1 MIKLSYSTNGLLN
14 LNLFS
19 AIDAVE
25 RAGYNGIELSFDK
38 NQFNPFEL
46 NSQELKKIRDYFC
59 TKNIK
64 PACIAT
70 PTIAFLSDR
79 PHEPSVICLDKAG
92 RKQRIALIKKGI
104 EIAKVLKAPV
114 VSFGSGFIRDE
125 HISNPQIN
133 PNEILADSIH
143 ECMKDIG
150 DITLTIEPEPGML
163 IETLDEGMAI
173 VKTIGSRQ
181 FRLHMD
187 LCHVYCSDKNYM
199 EAVAAAAPYTA
210 YLHVSDTNAGCN
222 VKLKAYSSD
231 LVMDFDLADYLIYF
245 PDTCDFLFVSRQ
257 RAICFCEDMPDGDT
271 LTAMCNLAGANAI
284 QFIDYKELKMSDAT
298 LDREIN
304 TYAVSVPGLSF
315 YVLDRAKPVLRYL
328 RTTLSEKTGRT
339 ILDKKV
345 ANTLTGKVHYH
356 EIPGYGE
363 IDFKQTFQT
372 LEENGFKGY
381 ATVELYH
388 HVNTWEKALRES
400 IQILSDA
407 RNYRQGAA

>member
-14 LNLFS
+14 LNIFS
-19 AIDAVE
+19 AIDAAE
-25 RAGYNGIELSFDK
+25 KAGYSGIELSFDK
-38 NQFNPFEL
+38 HQFNPFEMS
-46 NSQELKKIRDYFC
+46 SQDLKKISEYFSG
-59 TKNIK
+59 KNIK

-70 PTIAFLSDR
+70 PTISFLSDR
-79 PHEPSVICLDKAG
+79 PHEPSIICLDKAG
-92 RKQRIALIKKGI
+92 RKQRIALIKRGI
-104 EIAKVLKAPV
+104 EIAQTLKAPV

-125 HISNPQIN
+125 HVSNSQIN
-133 PNEILADSIH
+133 PNEILAESIH

-187 LCHVYCSDKNYM
+187 LCHAYCSEKNYID
-199 EAVAAAAPYTA
+199 AVAAAAPCTA

-222 VKLKAYSSD
+222 VKLKSYSRD
-231 LVMDFDLADYLIYF
+231 LVMDFGFADYLVYF
-245 PDTCDFLFVSRQ
+245 PDTCDFLFASGQ
-257 RAICFCEDMPDGDT
+257 QAICFCDDMPDGVT
-271 LTAMCNLAGANAI
+271 LTAMCNLAGEKVI
-284 QFIDYKELKMSDAT
+284 QFIDYKKLKMSDAA

-304 TYAVSVPGLSF
+304 TYAVSVPELSF

-328 RTTLSEKTGRT
+328 RTTLSEKTGKA

-388 HVNTWEKALRES
+388 HVNTWEKALQES
-400 IQILSDA
+400 IQTLLNA

>member
-14 LNLFS
+14 LNIFS
-19 AIDAVE
+19 AIDAAE
-25 RAGYNGIELSFDK
+25 KAGYSGIELSFDK
-38 NQFNPFEL
+38 HQFNPFEMS
-46 NSQELKKIRDYFC
+46 SQDLKKISDYFSG
-59 TKNIK
+59 KNIK

-70 PTIAFLSDR
+70 PTISFLSDR
-79 PHEPSVICLDKAG
+79 PHEPSIICLDKAG
-92 RKQRIALIKKGI
+92 RKQRIALIKRGI
-104 EIAKVLKAPV
+104 EIAQTLKAPV

-125 HISNPQIN
+125 HVSNSQIN
-133 PNEILADSIH
+133 PNEILAESIH

-187 LCHVYCSDKNYM
+187 LCHAYCSEKNYID
-199 EAVAAAAPYTA
+199 AVAAAAPCTA

-222 VKLKAYSSD
+222 VKLKSYSRD
-231 LVMDFDLADYLIYF
+231 LVMDFGFADYLVYF
-245 PDTCDFLFVSRQ
+245 PDTCDFLFASGKQ
-257 RAICFCEDMPDGDT
+257 AICFCDDMPDGVT
-271 LTAMCNLAGANAI
+271 LTAMCNLAGEKVI
-284 QFIDYKELKMSDAT
+284 QFIDYKKLKMSDAA

-304 TYAVSVPGLSF
+304 TYAVSVPELSF

-328 RTTLSEKTGRT
+328 RTTLSEKTGKA

-388 HVNTWEKALRES
+388 HVNTWEKALQES
-400 IQILSDA
+400 IHTLLNA

>member
-1 MIKLSYSTNGLLN
+1 M
-14 LNLFS
+14 NLFS

-38 NQFNPFEL
+38 NQFNPFEMRPQDL
-46 NSQELKKIRDYFC
+46 RRIRDYLG
-59 TKNIK
+59 TKTIK

-79 PHEPSVICLDKAG
+79 PHEPSIICLDKAG
-92 RKQRIALIKKGI
+92 RKQRIDLIKKGI
-104 EIAKVLKAPV
+104 EIAKILEAPI

-125 HISNPQIN
+125 HINNPQID

-143 ECMKDIG
+143 ECMKDID
-150 DITLTIEPEPGML
+150 DITLVIEPEPGML
-163 IETLDEGMAI
+163 IETLDEGMEI
-173 VKTIGSRQ
+173 VKTIASRQ
-181 FRLHMD
+181 FQLHMD
-187 LCHVYCSDKNYM
+187 LCHVYCSEKNYM
-199 EAVAAAAPYTA
+199 EAIAAAAPHTA
-210 YLHVSDTNAGCN
+210 YLHVSDTSSGCN
-222 VKLKAYSSD
+222 VKLKSYSRD
-231 LVMDFDLADYLIYF
+231 LVMDFDFANYLIYF
-245 PDTCDFLFVSRQ
+245 PDACHFLFISRQ
-257 RAICFCEDMPDGDT
+257 KALCFCDHMPDDAT
-271 LTAMCNLAGANAI
+271 LTIMCNLAGTNTI
-284 QFIDYKELKMSDAT
+284 QFIDYKELSMSDAI
-298 LDREIN
+298 LDQEIN

-315 YVLDRAKPVLRYL
+315 YVLDRAKPILRYL

-363 IDFKQTFQT
+363 IDFKQTFKM

-400 IQILSDA
+400 IQVLSNA
-407 RNYRQGAA
+407 RNYQQGAV

>member
-1 MIKLSYSTNGLLN
+1 MIKLSYSTNGLLS
-14 LNLFS
+14 LDLFS

-25 RAGYNGIELSFDK
+25 EAGYNGIELSFDR

-46 NSQELKKIRDYFC
+46 CPQDLKRIRDYLGA
-59 TKNIK
+59 KGVK

-92 RKQRIALIKKGI
+92 RKQRIALIKRGI
-104 EIAKVLKAPV
+104 EIAKALKAPT

-125 HISNPQIN
+125 HVRNPQVN
-133 PNEILADSIH
+133 PAEILADSIH

-150 DITLTIEPEPGML
+150 DITLVIEPEPGML
-163 IETLDEGMAI
+163 IETMEDGLAI
-173 VKTIGSRQ
+173 VKAINARQ

-187 LCHVYCSDKNYM
+187 LCHAYCSEKNYL
-199 EAVAAAAPYTA
+199 EAVAAAARHTA
-210 YLHVSDTNAGCN
+210 YLHVSDTNSGCN
-222 VKLKAYSSD
+222 VKLKSYTED
-231 LVMDFDLADYLIYF
+231 LVPDFDFADYLVYF
-245 PDTCDFLFVSRQ
+245 PETCDFLFVSRQ
-257 RAICFCEDMPDGDT
+257 MALCFCDDT
-271 LTAMCNLAGANAI
+271 PGGNTLAAMRGLAGANDI
-284 QFIDYKELKMSDAT
+284 RFIDYKTLSLSDAA

-328 RTTLSEKTGRT
+328 RTTLSEKTGRP

-356 EIPGYGE
+356 EIPGRGE
-363 IDFKQTFQT
+363 IDFRRTFQA

-388 HVNTWEKALRES
+388 HVNTWEKALGES
-400 IQILSDA
+400 ARVLSNA
-407 RNYRQGAA
+407 RNHRQGAA

>member
-25 RAGYNGIELSFDK
+25 RAGYDGIELSFDK
-38 NQFNPFEL
+38 DQFNPFEL
-46 NSQELKKIRDYFC
+46 NSQDLKKIRDYFD
-59 TKNIK
+59 TKSIK

-104 EIAKVLKAPV
+104 EIAKTLKAPI

-125 HISNPQIN
+125 HIRNPQIT

-187 LCHVYCSDKNYM
+187 LCHAYCSQKNYI

-210 YLHVSDTNAGCN
+210 YLHISDTTTGCN
-222 VKLKAYSSD
+222 VKLKPYSSD
-231 LVMDFDLADYLIYF
+231 LVMDFDFADYLIYF
-245 PDTCDFLFVSRQ
+245 PDTCDFLFASREQ
-257 RAICFCEDMPDGDT
+257 SICFYDDMPDGAT
-271 LTAMCNLAGANAI
+271 LTTMRDLAGVNAI
-284 QFIDYKELKMSDAT
+284 QFIGYKELKMSDDT

-328 RTTLSEKTGRT
+328 RTALSKKTGKT

-372 LEENGFKGY
+372 LEESGFNGY

-388 HVNTWEKALRES
+388 HVNTWEKALQES
-400 IQILSDA
+400 IQILSNA